1 MSIFKE
7 TFRDFVFEQLRL
19 REAILKQG
27 MSNTNRFGTREV
39 ELKIKDQATFKVTP
53 PAGAFWTNTVHRQ
66 CTIRMCSGV
75 NLKPANAVLEEGGFE
90 TNKDLADEGLAIR
103 YILEGG
109 IPEKSSADFIKEDQ
123 TSRDLKSLKNIKVNP
138 RGKNFKNF
146 GKGYGGSYGDPFIRS
161 DAKDGYGIVPMP
173 GIIDATIRTKSA
185 YGSLREAKIKF
196 TCHNRRQLEILELLY
211 MRPGFPILLEWGW
224 APYITIERHSETG
237 QPLGCKREDYF
248 PYMWE
253 WFEKNSRINDI
264 NKKIIERK
272 KLSGGNYDGFVG
284 FCKNF
289 KFNSRPD
296 GGYDCETELIAMG
309 EVLEGLKGRRTGKTL
324 VDADN
329 PENVREVDDLEFY
342 ITSIK
347 NIAENL
353 QRFGT
358 YSRFEKETVKKK
370 EIKKGDFLQSF
381 ENAQEFVK
389 DFNDLIPDLGDSN
402 LTDENIDNR
411 FAPFNAKGGKTNY
424 YNERRKKSAEAGL
437 HPNRDKAVKQVA
449 AFYQEIEEALD
460 NFIIAKGEPL
470 HATEDAVNYNFS
482 DKDSVTFFRS
492 PRNYIRWDFLVT
504 ILNNFVLARYQEGTK
519 GPPETITEITCLRNP
534 LSNDTNTKKQNLR
547 YNQYS
552 FKGNLTK
559 EHGLDK
565 VTYDQLPQDKDQ
577 MKKLGLTFLLRT
589 KIAQATR
596 YSGGVNVEEV
606 VDSSFNPHVCLLPHQ
621 IAKAQSF
628 AEETDTHIY
637 TDRDISFIFLD
648 LEHILKVYKELRY
661 DGENLNED
669 FSIFDWLQ
677 KIWDDVSKACAGT
690 HNFTLHVEHE
700 RPNIARVVDLG
711 FQQDELDKDL
721 LPENLFELKIQSNE
735 SIVRDF
741 KYNTTIPSALSA
753 TIAVAAQA
761 PNSVSDID
769 AVTFS
774 AFNKDIY
781 YRFYIP
787 PPDEPKPLSAKELAE
802 KEAREKKKKDRLRNK
817 LQTDI
822 DKYRVNVAK
831 LFVYRDEIMKGLLT
845 DDAEGTATELTAEKC
860 MNIAKNMEGLFLS
873 IVGRYPLNHE
883 KAGEKIRK
891 PTASKSAVVP
901 LKFNAQLD
909 GISGIVI
916 GNVFKIDK
924 TRLPAGYQGD
934 EIGFVVMGEN
944 QKISDGGDWVTE
956 IQGQL
961 VILDLAAKD
970 DVKEPIEEKSIFF
983 KALQNVKSMV
993 PEKDPN
999 PLDEVDKEET
1009 PEVDEPVVEPV
1020 AQVEEPEKIAIEY
1033 TYDWKATLNDEGDLW
1048 VYNNAGYP
1056 SLGQGMANVISQGGS
1071 DKIIENKKFTMD
1083 NMGTMMDGILFPKTG
1098 TMVEPYN
1105 GNKTEVSQGTTTF
1118 PSQ

>member
-27 MSNTNRFGTREV
+27 MSNTSRFGTREV
-39 ELKIKDQATFKVTP
+39 ELKIKDQNTFKVTP
-53 PAGAFWTNTVHRQ
+53 PVGAFWTNTVHRQ
-66 CTIRMCSGV
+66 CVIRMSSGV
-75 NLKPANAVLEEGGFE
+75 NLKPTNNVLEEGGFE

-109 IPEKSSADFIKEDQ
+109 IPEKSSADFIKPDQ
-123 TSRDLKSLKNIKVNP
+123 KNRDLSSLKNIKVSP

-146 GKGYGGSYGDPFIRS
+146 GNNYGGAYGDPFIRS

-173 GIIDATIRTKSA
+173 SIIDATIRTKSA

-224 APYITIERHSETG
+224 APYITVERHSETG

-253 WFEKNSRINDI
+253 WFEKNSKINDI
-264 NKKIIERK
+264 NKKIIQRK
-272 KLSGGNYDGFVG
+272 KDSGANYDGFVG

-289 KFNSRPD
+289 KFNSRAD

-324 VDADN
+324 VDAEN

-342 ITSIK
+342 LTSIK

-389 DFNDLIPDLGDSN
+389 DFNDLIPDLGESE

-411 FAPFNAKGGKTNY
+411 FAPFNAKDGKTNY

-460 NFIIAKGEPL
+460 KFIIAKGEPL
-470 HATEDAVNYNFS
+470 HNTQDAVNYNPS
-482 DKDSVTFFRS
+482 DPENFTIFRS
-492 PRNYIRWDFLVT
+492 PRNYVRWDFLVT
-504 ILNNFVLARYQEGTK
+504 ILNNFVLARYQTPTK
-519 GPPETITEITCLRNP
+519 GKTPETITEITCLRNP
-534 LSNDTNTKKQNLR
+534 LSNDTNTKKQNLQ
-547 YNQYS
+547 YTKYS
-552 FKGNLTK
+552 FNSPLTK
-559 EHGLDK
+559 QHGLTK
-565 VTYDQLPQDKDQ
+565 ITARQLPSEQKER
-577 MKKLGLTFLLRT
+577 KKLGLTFMMTAKL
-589 KIAQATR
+589 AQA
-596 YSGGVNVEEV
+596 GEVNVEEV
-606 VDSSFNPHVCLLPHQ
+606 VDSSFNPNVCLLPHQ

-637 TDRDISFIFLD
+637 TDRDIGFVFLD

-669 FSIFDWLQ
+669 FSLFDWIQ
-677 KIWDDVSKACAGT
+677 KIWDDVNRACAGT
-690 HNFTLHVEHE
+690 HSFTLHVEHE
-700 RPNIARVVDLG
+700 RPNIARIIDLN

-761 PNSVSDID
+761 PNSASDLD

-781 YRFYIP
+781 YRFYVP
-787 PPDEPKPLSAKELAE
+787 PPDEPKPLTAEQLAE
-802 KEAREKKKKDRLRNK
+802 KAAREQKKRDRLKKK
-817 LQTDI
+817 LQDDI
-822 DKYRVNVAK
+822 NKYRVNVAK
-831 LFVYRDEIMKGLLT
+831 LYLYRVEIMRGLLT
-845 DDAEGTATELTAEKC
+845 DDAEGEVSELTAEKC
-860 MNIAKNMEGLFLS
+860 MSIAKNMEGLLLS
-873 IVGRYPLNHE
+873 IMSRYPLTHQR
-883 KAGEKIRK
+883 AGDKIRK
-891 PTASKSAVVP
+891 PSASKSAVVP

-924 TRLPAGYQGD
+924 TRLPSGYQGD

-944 QKISDGGDWVTE
+944 QKITTGGDWVTE

-961 VILDLAAKD
+961 VILDLAVKE
-970 DVKEPIEEKSIFF
+970 DVKEPKLEEKSSFWSR
-983 KALQNVKSMV
+983 ALESIPSTN
-993 PEKDPN
+993 PDPN

-1009 PEVDEPVVEPV
+1009 PEEDEPVVEPV
-1020 AQVEEPEKIAIEY
+1020 TQVEEPEKIAIEY
-1033 TYDWKATLNDEGDLW
+1033 TYDWKPTLNDEGDLW

-1056 SLGQGMANVISQGGS
+1056 ALGQGMANVTSQGGS
-1071 DKIIENKKFTMD
+1071 EKIIENKKFTMD
-1083 NMGTMMDGILFPKTG
+1083 NMGTMMDGVLFPKTG
-1098 TMVEPYN
+1098 TMVEPYS

-1118 PSQ
+1118 SSQ